1 MEKKNCEKVINRALL
16 VTALPGGPGAG
27 SGVMYIK
34 GCVWEDL
41 RSIVAYLEQW
51 LRNMALPMV
60 ACLPGLPE
68 EDLLCKS
75 EGGRAKC
82 RE

>member
-1 MEKKNCEKVINRALL
+1 
-16 VTALPGGPGAG
+16 
-27 SGVMYIK
+27 MYIK